1 MAALGLTQPGNPHA
15 GHMMMQSGMASPP
28 ESSRLESNRPESSEV
43 SFPYG
48 FPKPGPY
55 RIYVQVKRAGHIVT
69 GIFDANV
76 EN

>member
-1 MAALGLTQPGNPHA
+1 MAALGLTEPANPHA
-15 GHMMMQSGMASPP
+15 GHMMMQSGLP
-28 ESSRLESNRPESSEV
+28 SEF

-55 RIYVQVKRAGHIVT
+55 RIYVQTRRAGQIVT